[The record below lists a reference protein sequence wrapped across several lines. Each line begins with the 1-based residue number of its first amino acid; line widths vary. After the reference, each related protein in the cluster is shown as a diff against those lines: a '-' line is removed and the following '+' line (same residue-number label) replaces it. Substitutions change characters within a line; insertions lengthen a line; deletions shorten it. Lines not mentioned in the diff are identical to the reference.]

1 MKEPPRTPPTPH
13 RPRWGLYLLLGA
25 LGLALGAALGYVVYA
40 AHRIARYHEP
50 LADAAMEVRLAVLEA
65 TLAATEALA
74 DDAPGALDPA
84 WARIERAEG
93 CLRALLDGG
102 WCAGGRIEPAR
113 EPGVRAVAAEIFS
126 DLEELRDLT
135 RRWGRQG
142 EEGHGAGEAHR
153 AHHAEAAEILR
164 ATEDLEAHIRVAIAR
179 ELERISTVRWIL
191 MFVGA
196 ALAGIAT
203 AAFVGF
209 ERRRAADL
217 RRVDEAR
224 RRAEESEAR
233 YRVLLEASPHGV
245 VELSPDGRVRFTN
258 PAAVA
263 LVGYRPEE
271 VEGEPFWSF
280 LVDPDEI
287 RDARERFEAALA
299 GTRPPERLVLRCRRS
314 DGAVILVQADWDVHP
329 GPDGR
334 PTGVVALL
342 TDVTEQRRA
351 QEALGEQRAL
361 LEAVLEAL
369 PAPVFYKDAEGRYR
383 GCNRAFEEFLGL
395 PRERIVG
402 ATVFDVAPE
411 HLARV
416 YRDAD
421 EDLLRRGGTQVYEA
435 QVLDTRGDLRDVVFR
450 KAVIPG
456 IGGGPAGLVGAVV
469 DLTDQKR
476 TQAQLQELNDALAAR
491 IRELSVLHA
500 AAEVFSRPGAP
511 LGDTLASLAEV
522 LRSGAAEPS
531 AVRVTIRVGPTGAT
545 SGPPGQGRP
554 LVRRPIRSSGRE
566 RGEVV
571 VEAVGGGAEDP
582 EFWAVVDHVAE
593 RLGEY
598 VERHDAVREREALLR
613 DLESKNR
620 ELEQFART
628 VSHDLK
634 NPLITVR
641 VFAGLLERSLA
652 AGNTDQA
659 RQELG
664 RIREAAEWAF
674 GLLEELLHLARA
686 GRAVAEP
693 EEVGFAEVVDEALR
707 VLGPAIRAR
716 GTEVRVAPELPRVR
730 GDRRRLVQVVA
741 NLVSNAV
748 KFMGDQPA
756 PRVEIGWRP
765 GREGPAFYVRDNG
778 SGIDPAHG
786 DQVFE
791 VFRRLRTDVP
801 GTGVGLA
808 LVRRIVEAHG
818 GRVWVESEGEGK
830 GATFWFT
837 LPGGAG

>member
-1 MKEPPRTPPTPH
+1 MTETLRTPHPAH

-25 LGLALGAALGYVVYA
+25 LGLALAAALGYVVYA
-40 AHRIARYHEP
+40 AHRVVRYHEP

-65 TLAATEALA
+65 TLAATEALE

-93 CLRALLDGG
+93 CLRALLEGG
-102 WCAGGRIEPAR
+102 WCAGGEIEPAADPVLR
-113 EPGVRAVAAEIFS
+113 RMTQGLVSA
-126 DLEELRDLT
+126 LEGFRDLT
-135 RRWGRQG
+135 RRWWA
-142 EEGHGAGEAHR
+142 EGHEAHGAGEIHLR
-153 AHHAEAAEILR
+153 HHAEAAAIVR
-164 ATEDLEAHIRVAIAR
+164 STEDLEARIRVAIAR
-179 ELERISTVRWIL
+179 ELGRISTVRWVL
-191 MFVGA
+191 ALLGG
-196 ALAGIAT
+196 ALAAT
-203 AAFVGF
+203 AVAAFVGF
-209 ERRRAADL
+209 ERRRSADL
-217 RRVDEAR
+217 RRIEA
-224 RRAEESEAR
+224 SEAR

-245 VELSPDGRVRFTN
+245 VELSPDGRVRFAN
-258 PAAVA
+258 PAALR
-263 LVGYRPEE
+263 LVGVSAGD
-271 VEGEPFWSF
+271 VEGEPFWAF
-280 LVDPDEI
+280 LVDPGEI
-287 RDARERFEAALA
+287 AEARRRFEAALA
-299 GTRPPERLVLRCRRS
+299 GRGAAERLILRTRRKDGDEVL
-314 DGAVILVQADWDVHP
+314 LQADWDVHP
-329 GPDGR
+329 GPGGR
-334 PTGVVALL
+334 PAGVVALL

-351 QEALGEQRAL
+351 QEALAEQRAL

-395 PRERIVG
+395 PRDRIVG

-421 EDLLRRGGTQVYEA
+421 ADLLRRGGTQVYEA
-435 QVLDTRGDLRDVVFR
+435 QVLDTRGELRDVVFR
-450 KAVIPG
+450 KAVIPDAEG
-456 IGGGPAGLVGAVV
+456 MPAGLVGAVV

-476 TQAQLQELNDALAAR
+476 TQARLQELNDALAAR

-511 LGDTLASLAEV
+511 LADTLSNLAEV

-531 AVRVTIRVGPTGAT
+531 AVRVTIRVGPTEAT
-545 SGPPGQGRP
+545 SGPPGEGRP
-554 LVRRPIRSSGRE
+554 LVRRAIRSSGRE

-571 VEAVGGGAEDP
+571 VEGLGGAGGDP
-582 EFWAVVDHVAE
+582 EFWTVVDHLAE

-613 DLESKNR
+613 DLEHKNR
-620 ELEQFART
+620 ELEQFTRT

-641 VFAGLLERSLA
+641 VFAGLLAKSLDTGDLA
-652 AGNTDQA
+652 QA

-686 GRAVAEP
+686 GQAVAEP
-693 EEVGFAEVVDEALR
+693 EELGFGAVVEEALR
-707 VLGPAIRAR
+707 LVAPALQAR
-716 GTEVRVAPELPRVR
+716 GAEVRVAPDLPRVR

-748 KFMGDQPA
+748 KFMGDQPE
-756 PRVEIGWRP
+756 PRIEIGWRL

-778 SGIDPAHG
+778 SGIDPAHRE
-786 DQVFE
+786 QVFE

-808 LVRRIVEAHG
+808 LVRRTVEAHG

-837 LPGGAG
+837 LPGAVG